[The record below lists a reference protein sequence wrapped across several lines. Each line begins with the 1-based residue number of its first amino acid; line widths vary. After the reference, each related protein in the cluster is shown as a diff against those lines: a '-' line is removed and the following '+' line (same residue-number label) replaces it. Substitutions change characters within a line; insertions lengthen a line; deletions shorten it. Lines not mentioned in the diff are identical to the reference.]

1 MSFIRKLAKAAKGQ
15 NDIDLVINDKEQEGG
30 GNSSNDR
37 NAASSK
43 S

>member
-15 NDIDLVINDKEQEGG
+15 NDIYLVINDKEQEGG
-30 GNSSNDR
+30 GNSSTDI
-37 NAASSK
+37 NATSGK